1 MSSIVCVR
9 CVARCLQEPRDFREA
24 LEEHGHHVNFNAEF
38 TFFRPC
44 ANCPLGIGISNMQ
57 LEVGVSSLEVR
68 AWQSSLSTTL
78 PQMSWLL
85 VRGHAS
91 EGLSQ
96 HLALRS
102 RKSGPHARTPRE
114 DVPYR
119 FGRSREG
126 RSKLA

>member
-9 CVARCLQEPRDFREA
+9 CVARCLQEPRDFCEA
-24 LEEHGHHVNFNAEF
+24 LEGHSHHVNFNAEF

-57 LEVGVSSLEVR
+57 FEVGVSSLEVR
-68 AWQSSLSTTL
+68 ACQSSLSATL

-96 HLALRS
+96 HLTLAA
-102 RKSGPHARTPRE
+102 RKSDSSARTPSSHPE
-114 DVPYR
+114 LNHQ
-119 FGRSREG
+119 SQ
-126 RSKLA
+126 

>member
-68 AWQSSLSTTL
+68 AWQSSLSATL
-78 PQMSWLL
+78 PQMLHRPAEVTSIP
-85 VRGHAS
+85 AS
-91 EGLSQ
+91 GQKPTAMS
-96 HLALRS
+96 
-102 RKSGPHARTPRE
+102 
-114 DVPYR
+114 
-119 FGRSREG
+119 
-126 RSKLA
+126 